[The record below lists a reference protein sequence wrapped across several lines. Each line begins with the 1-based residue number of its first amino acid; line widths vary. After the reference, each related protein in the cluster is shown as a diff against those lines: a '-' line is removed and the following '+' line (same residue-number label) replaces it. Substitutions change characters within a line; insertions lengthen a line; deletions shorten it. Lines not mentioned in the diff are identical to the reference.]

1 MSASEPESRVAW
13 LTARAEITDLVHR
26 YAHAVREGDG
36 GAFAGLFTEDATFEV
51 LERVAGQAETA
62 SRMKIAGGEAV
73 ASHLATSIA
82 SAGDLCP
89 LIHNLLID
97 LNGDEA
103 SSRCVMVGAAG
114 AGVGRFMGA
123 YQDRYRR
130 GPDGWRF
137 TARIF
142 TIHAWAQA

>member
-1 MSASEPESRVAW
+1 MSDTDLAARTAHLE
-13 LTARAEITDLVHR
+13 ARAAITDVVHR

-36 GAFAGLFTEDATFEV
+36 AAFGKLFTDDATFEV
-51 LERVAGQAETA
+51 RERVAGQTETV
-62 SRMKIAGGEAV
+62 SRTNIAGGEAV
-73 ASHLATSIA
+73 AAHLAKSIA
-82 SAGDLCP
+82 SGGDLCP

-97 LNGDEA
+97 IQGEEA

-142 TIHAWAQA
+142 TIHAWA

>member
-1 MSASEPESRVAW
+1 MSDTDLAARTAHLE
-13 LTARAEITDLVHR
+13 ARAAITDLVHR

-36 GAFAGLFTEDATFEV
+36 AAFGKLFTDDATFEV
-51 LERVAGQAETA
+51 REPVAGQTETV
-62 SRMKIAGGEAV
+62 SRTNIAGGEAV
-73 ASHLATSIA
+73 ASHLAKSIA
-82 SAGDLCP
+82 SGGDLCP

-97 LNGDEA
+97 IQGDEA

-130 GPDGWRF
+130 EPDGWRF

-142 TIHAWAQA
+142 TIHAWA